1 MATKASELVPPS
13 RRRAARQRTEQ
24 PVSISVEQASVA
36 VEAVRPVSS
45 IRPVTSES
53 AGQRLLREDEA
64 AERREIIERRR
75 MDRRRQ
81 IDPTTCERDYSEQ
94 QIEFMRAMDD
104 YKRKSGRPFPTWSE
118 VLEVLLSLGYRKV
131 ADPSLMEWKTLGDNM
146 MSL

>member
-1 MATKASELVPPS
+1 MATRASELVPPS
-13 RRRAARQRTEQ
+13 RRRAARQRNEQ
-24 PVSISVEQASVA
+24 RVVVPVEQSVEAA
-36 VEAVRPVSS
+36 DMVRPVASV
-45 IRPVTSES
+45 RPVVSES

-64 AERREIIERRR
+64 SERREIIERRR

-81 IDPTTCERDYSEQ
+81 IDPTTCERDYSDQ

-131 ADPSLMEWKTLGDNM
+131 ADPSLMEWKTLGDNT

>member
-1 MATKASELVPPS
+1 MATRASELVPPS
-13 RRRAARQRTEQ
+13 RRRAARQRNEQ
-24 PVSISVEQASVA
+24 RVVVPGEQSVEAA
-36 VEAVRPVSS
+36 DMVRPVASV
-45 IRPVTSES
+45 RPVVSES

-64 AERREIIERRR
+64 SQRREIIERRR

-81 IDPTTCERDYSEQ
+81 IDPTTCERDYSDQ

-131 ADPSLMEWKTLGDNM
+131 ADPSLMEWKTLGDNT

>member
-1 MATKASELVPPS
+1 MATRASELVPPS
-13 RRRAARQRTEQ
+13 RRRAARQRNEQ
-24 PVSISVEQASVA
+24 RVVVPVEQSVEAA
-36 VEAVRPVSS
+36 DMVRPVASV
-45 IRPVTSES
+45 RPVVSES

-64 AERREIIERRR
+64 TERREIIERRR

-81 IDPTTCERDYSEQ
+81 IDPTTCERDYSDQ

-131 ADPSLMEWKTLGDNM
+131 ADPSLMEWKTLGDNT

>member
-1 MATKASELVPPS
+1 MATRASELVPPS
-13 RRRAARQRTEQ
+13 RRRAARQRNEQ
-24 PVSISVEQASVA
+24 RVVVPVEQSVEAA
-36 VEAVRPVSS
+36 DMVRPVASV
-45 IRPVTSES
+45 RPVVSES

-64 AERREIIERRR
+64 SQRREIIERRR

-81 IDPTTCERDYSEQ
+81 IDPTTCERDYSDQ

-131 ADPSLMEWKTLGDNM
+131 ADPSLMEWKTLGDNT